1 MSITLRESLFGSD
14 DMTSCRQAMRHLQAA
29 IDGELDEPT
38 LARVNRHF
46 EACRKCGMAAET
58 YRAIKVAI
66 AASNPEPLPQD
77 LLDDL
82 TTFAHGLP
90 RED

>member
-1 MSITLRESLFGSD
+1 MSITLRESLFGSE
-14 DMTSCRQAMRHLQAA
+14 DMTSCRQAIRHLQSAM
-29 IDGELDEPT
+29 DGELDEHT

-46 EACRKCGMAAET
+46 EACRKCGLDAET
-58 YRAIKVAI
+58 YQAIKSTI
-66 AASNPEPLPQD
+66 AASNPEPLPQN

-82 TTFAHGLP
+82 TTFARSLP